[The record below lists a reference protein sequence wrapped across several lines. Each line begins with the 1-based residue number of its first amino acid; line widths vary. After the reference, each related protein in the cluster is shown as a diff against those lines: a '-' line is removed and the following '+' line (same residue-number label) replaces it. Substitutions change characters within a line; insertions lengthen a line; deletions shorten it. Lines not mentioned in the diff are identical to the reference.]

1 MKNQVTTTDHANT
14 RKRLERLA
22 WTLDSVIPLPGGFK
36 IGLDGLVG
44 LIPVVGDAI
53 TTLLSSYVVGEGIR
67 IGAPKSVILKMLGHL
82 LVDTLLGAIPVVGDL
97 FDIANR
103 ANHRNVEL
111 LRDYL
116 DEPQHT
122 SKSSKLWIAAIVLM
136 LCLISVGIFWFGV
149 YALSWLVGL
158 F

>member
-1 MKNQVTTTDHANT
+1 MKNQVTHPDHAKI

-44 LIPVVGDAI
+44 LIPVVGDGI
-53 TTLLSSYVVGEGIR
+53 TTLLSSYIVGEGVR

-97 FDIANR
+97 FDVANR

-116 DEPQHT
+116 DEPQQT

-136 LCLISVGIFWFGV
+136 VCLIGVATFWLGV
-149 YALSWLVGL
+149 HALSSLVGL